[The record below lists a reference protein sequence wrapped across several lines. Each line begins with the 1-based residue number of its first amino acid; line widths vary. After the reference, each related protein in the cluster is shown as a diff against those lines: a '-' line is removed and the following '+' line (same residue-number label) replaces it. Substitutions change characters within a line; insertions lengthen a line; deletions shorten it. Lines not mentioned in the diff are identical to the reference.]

1 MFVAM
6 NKFKIINGKEDAFED
21 SWRGRD
27 TYLSQFEGFRSF
39 ALLRNQTTESG
50 VTEFLSY
57 SHWRSEADFRAWMG
71 SPEFHRA
78 HAQGGS
84 LEGVIAGPPQI
95 ALYDGIVEEVNS
107 ST

>member
-6 NKFKIINGKEDAFED
+6 NKFKIISGKEADFE
-21 SWRGRD
+21 SGWLGRD
-27 TYLSQFEGFRSF
+27 TYLSQLDGFQSF
-39 ALLRNQTTESG
+39 ALLRNQTPESG

-57 SHWRSEADFRAWMG
+57 STWRSEADFRAWMG

-78 HAQGGS
+78 HTQAGS
-84 LEGVIAGPPQI
+84 MEGVIAGPPQI
-95 ALYDGIVEEVNS
+95 ALYDGVLEEVNS

>member
-6 NKFKIINGKEDAFED
+6 NKFKIISGKEKDFES
-21 SWRGRD
+21 SWLGRD
-27 TYLSQFEGFRSF
+27 TYLSQFEGFQSF
-39 ALLRNQTTESG
+39 ALLRNQATESG

-57 SHWRSEADFRAWMG
+57 STWHSEDDFRAWMG

-84 LEGVIAGPPQI
+84 MEGIIAGPPQI
-95 ALYDGIVEEVNS
+95 ALYDGVVEEVNS